1 MADFPPGV
9 GLLSKVFQILDLFT
23 ADRPTWS
30 QAELVKETG
39 LPRSTISRLVRYL
52 CSRGYLIFLERQA
65 RYGLGFAAVHLG
77 QRAMAQFDLVEV
89 SVPVLERLSKR
100 TGETVILTG
109 YQETARRV
117 VCLEQIPS
125 TRGGLRVFETVG
137 AAFPLH
143 AGASSKAV
151 LGRFPEQKLEALL
164 AAPLP
169 RVNPEV
175 EISAASL
182 RRDVTATRKRGYA
195 ISFEET
201 YPGVTGVAAA
211 LTDPQGHPIGSIAI
225 AGPMQRVGTDQIAEY
240 GALLTEA
247 AADIERIL
255 GRPGP
260 EEAMPTRQSAGRVS
274 AATIAERRTR

>member
-30 QAELVKETG
+30 QAELVKETC
-39 LPRSTISRLVRYL
+39 LPRSTVSRLIRYL
-52 CSRGYLIFLERQA
+52 CSRGYLIFLERQM
-65 RYGLGFAAVHLG
+65 RYGLGFAAVQLG
-77 QRAMAQFDLVEV
+77 QRALAQFDLVEV

-100 TGETVILTG
+100 TGETIILTG

-137 AAFPLH
+137 ATFPLY

-151 LGRFPEQKLEALL
+151 LGRLANHQVEALL
-164 AAPLP
+164 TEPLP
-169 RVNPEV
+169 RINREV
-175 EISAASL
+175 GISAASL
-182 RRDVTATRKRGYA
+182 RRDIVATRKRGYA
-195 ISFEET
+195 VSFEET

-211 LTDPQGHPIGSIAI
+211 IADPQGRPVGSIAI
-225 AGPMQRVGTDQIAEY
+225 AGPMQRVGADQIAEY
-240 GALLTEA
+240 GVLLMEA
-247 AADIERIL
+247 VAEIEQIL
-255 GRPGP
+255 GRPGT
-260 EEAMPTRQSAGRVS
+260 EEAVPARRG
-274 AATIAERRTR
+274 AAQRRSTMVAERGTR